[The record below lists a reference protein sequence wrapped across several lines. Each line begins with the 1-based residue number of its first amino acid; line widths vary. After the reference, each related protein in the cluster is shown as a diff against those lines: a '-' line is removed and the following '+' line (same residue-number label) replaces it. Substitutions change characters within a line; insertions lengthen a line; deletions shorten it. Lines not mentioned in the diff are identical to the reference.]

1 METVELNSS
10 TRASARTPKRTQP
23 ASPPKPRPRSSWRAK
38 LADSKD
44 LPKVIRMEGKLSR
57 RWGEGTCVV
66 PAPLEVD
73 ALMRKVPSGKL
84 VTTEQLRQALARQ
97 HGTTIACPLTTGIF
111 AWIAAHA
118 AHEGASDGDHNTTPY
133 WRTLKAKGELNPKY
147 PGGLAALA
155 RQLKAEGHRVARR
168 GARSFVV
175 DYEQALAKL

>member
-1 METVELNSS
+1 METAEL
-10 TRASARTPKRTQP
+10 TRRTPAPAAPPKRTST
-23 ASPPKPRPRSSWRAK
+23 ASPPKLRTRSSWRAK
-38 LADSKD
+38 LTDSKD
-44 LPKVIRMEGKLSR
+44 LPKVIHMEGKLSR

-66 PAPLEVD
+66 PAPVEVD
-73 ALMRKVPSGKL
+73 ALMRKVPSGKIA
-84 VTTEQLRQALARQ
+84 TTDQLRQALARQ

-118 AHEGASDGDHNTTPY
+118 ADEGASEGERNTTPY

-155 RQLKAEGHRVARR
+155 RQLKAEGHRVVRR
-168 GARSFVV
+168 GARAFVV